1 METLYKLSGA
11 GNDFIVLD
19 GRSGGVEEY
28 RKGATIKTLCDRN
41 TGFKAADGRIGADGV
56 MILSSSDD
64 GAWDFV
70 MEYFNSD
77 GSSGMMCGNGGRCI
91 VAFADFMGIVP
102 ANGKFYEFLA
112 ADGPHTGEILGRDG
126 HSCTVKLKMKDVS
139 EYRRCTDGWFLDTGT
154 RHFVKFV
161 DDVEAVDIATE
172 GPRYRWSE
180 EFAPIG
186 ANVNFVQALPDG
198 SLKVRTFEKG
208 VEDETLACG
217 TGITASALA
226 AQLEARHTDA
236 DCSKDAGSDTPASS
250 STPASSGT
258 TVKAIHT
265 AVHARIDELA
275 VDFTPSGTIF
285 TDVFLTGPAALISD

>member
-1 METLYKLSGA
+1 MTTLYKLSGA

-19 GRSGGVEEY
+19 GRGGGVDEY
-28 RKGATIKTLCDRN
+28 RKTETIKTLCDRN
-41 TGFKAADGRIGADGV
+41 IGFRAADGRIGADGV
-56 MILSSSDD
+56 MILSSPDE

-91 VAFADFMGIVP
+91 VAFADFLGIVP
-102 ANGKFYEFLA
+102 ANGKVYEFLA
-112 ADGPHTGEILGRDG
+112 ADGPHTGEILSRNGRC
-126 HSCTVKLKMKDVS
+126 CTVKLKMKEVS
-139 EYRRCTDGWFLDTGT
+139 EFRRCTDGWFLDTGT

-161 DDVEAVDIATE
+161 EDVEAVEISTE

-186 ANVNFVQALPDG
+186 ANVNFVQPLPDG

-226 AQLEARHTDA
+226 AYLESADRNKDAASDRDA
-236 DCSKDAGSDTPASS
+236 DRNTQSSLDTPQTKS
-250 STPASSGT
+250 
-258 TVKAIHT
+258 IHT
-265 AVHARIDELA
+265 AIHARIDDLA
-275 VDFTPSGTIF
+275 VDFTPSGTAF
-285 TDVFLTGPAALISD
+285 TGVFLTGPAELV

>member
-19 GRSGGVEEY
+19 GRSGGVDEY
-28 RKGATIKTLCDRN
+28 RKEGIIRTLCDRN
-41 TGFKAADGRIGADGV
+41 TGFKAADGRVGADGV
-56 MILSSSDD
+56 MILSSSVD

-161 DDVEAVDIATE
+161 EDVEAVDIATE

-275 VDFTPSGTIF
+275 VDFTPSGSIF
-285 TDVFLTGPAALISD
+285 TDVFLTGPAALI

>member
-19 GRSGGVEEY
+19 GRSGGVDEY
-28 RKGATIKTLCDRN
+28 RKEGIIRTLCDRN

-56 MILSSSDD
+56 MILSSSVD

-91 VAFADFMGIVP
+91 VALADFLGIVP
-102 ANGKFYEFLA
+102 NGKFYEFLA
-112 ADGPHTGEILGRDG
+112 ADGPHTGEILARKGR
-126 HSCTVKLKMKDVS
+126 SCTVKLKMKDVS

-161 DDVEAVDIATE
+161 EDVEAVDIATE

-186 ANVNFVQALPDG
+186 ANVNFVQVLPDG

-226 AQLEARHTDA
+226 AQLEAWH
-236 DCSKDAGSDTPASS
+236 KDTNSDTTAKS
-250 STPASSGT
+250 
-258 TVKAIHT
+258 IHI
-265 AVHARIDELA
+265 AVHACIDELA
-275 VDFTPSGTIF
+275 VDFTPSGSIF
-285 TDVFLTGPAALISD
+285 TDVFLTGPAALI

>member
-1 METLYKLSGA
+1 MGTLYKLSGA

-19 GRSGGVEEY
+19 GRSGGVDEY
-28 RKGATIKTLCDRN
+28 RKEVTIKTLCDRN

-56 MILSSSDD
+56 MILSSSVD

-91 VAFADFMGIVP
+91 VAFADFLGIVP

-161 DDVEAVDIATE
+161 EDVEAVDIATE

-226 AQLEARHTDA
+226 AQLEAWH
-236 DCSKDAGSDTPASS
+236 KDAGTDTPANSG
-250 STPASSGT
+250 TPASSGT
-258 TVKAIHT
+258 TAKSIHT

-285 TDVFLTGPAALISD
+285 TDVFLTGPAALI

>member
-19 GRSGGVEEY
+19 GRSGGVDEY
-28 RKGATIKTLCDRN
+28 RKEGIIRTLCDRN

-186 ANVNFVQALPDG
+186 ANVNFVQVLPDG

-226 AQLEARHTDA
+226 AQLEAWH
-236 DCSKDAGSDTPASS
+236 KDAGTD
-250 STPASSGT
+250 TPASSGT
-258 TVKAIHT
+258 TSKSIHT

-275 VDFTPSGTIF
+275 VDFTPSGSIF

>member
-11 GNDFIVLD
+11 VNDFIVLD
-19 GRSGGVEEY
+19 GRSGGVDEY
-28 RKGATIKTLCDRN
+28 RKEVTIKTSCDRN
-41 TGFKAADGRIGADGV
+41 TGFKAADGRVGADGV
-56 MILSSSDD
+56 MILSSSVD

-91 VAFADFMGIVP
+91 VAFADFLGIVP

-226 AQLEARHTDA
+226 AHLEARRPDA
-236 DCSKDAGSDTPASS
+236 DSDTPASS
-250 STPASSGT
+250 GNTAKS
-258 TVKAIHT
+258 IHT
-265 AVHARIDELA
+265 AVHARIDHLA
-275 VDFTPSGTIF
+275 VDFTPSGSIF
-285 TDVFLTGPAALISD
+285 TDVFLTGPAALI

>member
-19 GRSGGVEEY
+19 GRSGGVDEY
-28 RKGATIKTLCDRN
+28 RKEVTIKTLCDRN
-41 TGFKAADGRIGADGV
+41 TGFKAADGRVGADGV

-91 VAFADFMGIVP
+91 VAFADFLGIVP

-112 ADGPHTGEILGRDG
+112 ADGPHTGEILGRDR
-126 HSCTVKLKMKDVS
+126 HSRTVKPKMKDVS

-186 ANVNFVQALPDG
+186 ANVNFVQVLPDG
-198 SLKVRTFEKG
+198 SLKVRTF
-208 VEDETLACG
+208 
-217 TGITASALA
+217 
-226 AQLEARHTDA
+226 
-236 DCSKDAGSDTPASS
+236 
-250 STPASSGT
+250 
-258 TVKAIHT
+258 
-265 AVHARIDELA
+265 
-275 VDFTPSGTIF
+275 
-285 TDVFLTGPAALISD
+285 

>member
-19 GRSGGVEEY
+19 GRSGGVDEY
-28 RKGATIKTLCDRN
+28 RKEVTIKTLCDRN
-41 TGFKAADGRIGADGV
+41 TGFKAADGRVGADGV

-112 ADGPHTGEILGRDG
+112 ADGPHTGAILGRDG

-161 DDVEAVDIATE
+161 EDVEALDIATE

-186 ANVNFVQALPDG
+186 ANVNFVQVLPDG

-226 AQLEARHTDA
+226 AQLEARR
-236 DCSKDAGSDTPASS
+236 KDAGTDTPASSGTPASS
-250 STPASSGT
+250 ST
-258 TVKAIHT
+258 TVKSIHT

-275 VDFTPSGTIF
+275 VDFTPSGSIF
-285 TDVFLTGPAALISD
+285 TDVFLTGPAALI

>member
-1 METLYKLSGA
+1 MGTLYKLSGA

-19 GRSGGVEEY
+19 GRSGGVDEY
-28 RKGATIKTLCDRN
+28 RKEVTIKTLCDRN

-91 VAFADFMGIVP
+91 VAFADFLGIVP

-112 ADGPHTGEILGRDG
+112 ADGPHTGEILARKGR
-126 HSCTVKLKMKDVS
+126 SCTVKLKMKDVS

-161 DDVEAVDIATE
+161 EDVEAVDIATE

-226 AQLEARHTDA
+226 AQLEAWH
-236 DCSKDAGSDTPASS
+236 KDAGTDTPANSG
-250 STPASSGT
+250 TPASSGT
-258 TVKAIHT
+258 TVKSIHI

-275 VDFTPSGTIF
+275 VDFTPSGSIF
-285 TDVFLTGPAALISD
+285 TDVFLTGPAALI

>member
-1 METLYKLSGA
+1 MGTLYKLSGA

-19 GRSGGVEEY
+19 GRSGGVDEY
-28 RKGATIKTLCDRN
+28 RKEVTIKTLCDRN
-41 TGFKAADGRIGADGV
+41 TGFKAADGRVGADGV
-56 MILSSSDD
+56 MILSSSVD

-91 VAFADFMGIVP
+91 VAFADFLGIVP

-161 DDVEAVDIATE
+161 EDVEAVDIETE

-186 ANVNFVQALPDG
+186 ANVNFVQVLPDG

-226 AQLEARHTDA
+226 AQLQAWHKDA
-236 DCSKDAGSDTPASS
+236 DCGID
-250 STPASSGT
+250 SGT
-258 TVKAIHT
+258 GKDEGTGNPARTDTTAKSIHT

-275 VDFTPSGTIF
+275 VDFTPSGSIF
-285 TDVFLTGPAALISD
+285 TDVFLTGPAALI

>member
-19 GRSGGVEEY
+19 GRSGGVDEY
-28 RKGATIKTLCDRN
+28 RKEVTIKTLCDRN
-41 TGFKAADGRIGADGV
+41 TGFKAADGRIGADGM
-56 MILSSSDD
+56 MILSSSVD

-91 VAFADFMGIVP
+91 VAFADFLGIVP

-161 DDVEAVDIATE
+161 EDVEAVDIATE

-275 VDFTPSGTIF
+275 VDFTPSGSIF
-285 TDVFLTGPAALISD
+285 TDVFLTGPAALI

>member
-1 METLYKLSGA
+1 MATLYKLSGA

-19 GRSGGVEEY
+19 GRSGGVDEY
-28 RKGATIKTLCDRN
+28 SKEVTIKTLCDRN
-41 TGFKAADGRIGADGV
+41 TGFKAADGRVGADGV

-91 VAFADFMGIVP
+91 VAFADFLGIVP

-226 AQLEARHTDA
+226 AHLEARH
-236 DCSKDAGSDTPASS
+236 KDAGSDTPANSG
-250 STPASSGT
+250 TQASSGT
-258 TVKAIHT
+258 PAKSIHT

-275 VDFTPSGTIF
+275 VDFTPSGSNF
-285 TDVFLTGPAALISD
+285 TDVFLTGPATLI